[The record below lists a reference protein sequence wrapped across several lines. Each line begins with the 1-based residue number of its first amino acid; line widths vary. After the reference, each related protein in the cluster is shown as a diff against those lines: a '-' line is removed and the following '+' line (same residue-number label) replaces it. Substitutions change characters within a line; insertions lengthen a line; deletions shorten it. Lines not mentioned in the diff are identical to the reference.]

1 MPHFNQMSRL
11 VLTSLAVLASASVV
25 WARGEQQSPP
35 AVPAATPAATAEQVN
50 NQIRMFETSLR
61 AAVEQAART
70 FSARVREAVPTFNSD
85 LMFLNDPMVTG
96 VVIPEVGVVFHV
108 QIPALSPTD
117 QIIMTNMFD
126 RLARIAPDPAR
137 PSPVI
142 PVAERTVPV
151 AAVPVTAFEP
161 DKEYT
166 NLTRDRL
173 YDAVLDNALSLPIP
187 DGQSLTVFAGELLPP
202 GTNPLAP
209 RSRLLILTIKAEDL
223 LALRKTQITRD
234 QARERIKESRFGG

>member
-1 MPHFNQMSRL
+1 MSHFTKQSRL
-11 VLTSLAVLASASVV
+11 LLTAVAVVASASPML
-25 WARGEQQSPP
+25 ARGQQQGTLPP
-35 AVPAATPAATAEQVN
+35 PAATPTPTPEQVN
-50 NQIRMFETSLR
+50 NQVRMFETSLR

-70 FSARVREAVPTFNSD
+70 FTARVREAVPTFNSN

-96 VVIPEVGVVFHV
+96 VVIPDVGVVFHV
-108 QIPALSPTD
+108 QIPALLPTD

-142 PVAERTVPV
+142 PVAERSATVPT
-151 AAVPVTAFEP
+151 VPVTAFEP

-166 NLTRDRL
+166 NITRDRL

-187 DGQSLTVFAGELLPP
+187 EGQSLTVFAGELLPP

-223 LALRKTQITRD
+223 LALRKTEITRD